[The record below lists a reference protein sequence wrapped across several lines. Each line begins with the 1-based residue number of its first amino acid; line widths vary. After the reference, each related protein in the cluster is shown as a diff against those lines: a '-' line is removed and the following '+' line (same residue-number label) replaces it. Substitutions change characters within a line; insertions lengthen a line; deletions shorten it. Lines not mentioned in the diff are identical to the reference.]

1 MRKSTLF
8 IFALLLIIP
17 FSVFAISYPKVLTLN
32 ADTDGNK
39 INYSGTIENGSH
51 AVMCKLYNSQDEEI
65 DKLSVAVNNSEFEGM
80 FITTT
85 TGNYKVACANYEGGK
100 IEVISVSIKE
110 DQTTYTITFNS
121 KGGSEIESVQV
132 SEGEKASKP
141 SPDPVNGDKVFGG
154 WFEDDTYT
162 REFDFN
168 TSITGNIELFALWTD
183 PEMVRVD
190 FDTRCEQGIDPID
203 IISGEKVSKPTPD
216 PVNGDKVFGGWFE
229 DDTYTREF
237 DFNTPITNNIV
248 LFALWTDPENS
259 ELGEDPERDTPYTV
273 EDDNENIISF
283 KEENGHTYHFEM
295 IDYLSFTKETV
306 MASANI
312 TSEQYDQIFGGVKEQ
327 AEKKGTFLFFF
338 DISVYELVN
347 PDPNDSEDDGRR
359 DIHEGPFT
367 IKIRMTDE
375 LAKYNDFKMYYVDEN
390 FNLDNEPLNFQVS
403 ADGKYLVGT
412 VNHLSPYV
420 LVGNVASN
428 TFGGTNNGNPQTSDN
443 IYVWIGLLIISILGL
458 LVGIITAKKST
469 N

>member
-1 MRKSTLF
+1 M
-8 IFALLLIIP
+8 
-17 FSVFAISYPKVLTLN
+17 
-32 ADTDGNK
+32 
-39 INYSGTIENGSH
+39 
-51 AVMCKLYNSQDEEI
+51 
-65 DKLSVAVNNSEFEGM
+65 
-80 FITTT
+80 
-85 TGNYKVACANYEGGK
+85 
-100 IEVISVSIKE
+100 
-110 DQTTYTITFNS
+110 
-121 KGGSEIESVQV
+121 
-132 SEGEKASKP
+132 
-141 SPDPVNGDKVFGG
+141 FGG